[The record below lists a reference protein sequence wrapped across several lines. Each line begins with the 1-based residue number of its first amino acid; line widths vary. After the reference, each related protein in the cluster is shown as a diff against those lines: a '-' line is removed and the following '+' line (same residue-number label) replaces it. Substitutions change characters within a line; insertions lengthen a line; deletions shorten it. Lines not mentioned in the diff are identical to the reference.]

1 VINVDTKVQTSIL
14 EHFKLSSLPFLNR
27 SKQSFQYEDFN
38 NNLNL
43 ISTVFYSRQIA
54 TVTGAAGCGKSSL
67 IFYAVNNLEPSEF
80 RIVSSELSSPNK
92 KSLYKT
98 LAIKIGL
105 KPVFNADDIKNQI
118 LNFFAEENS
127 MGKFNSVI
135 IDEAHTL
142 TIPMFDEIR
151 SFYDEGGNFS
161 LVLVGLPSINKQ
173 LNLSVNLPLKQRIS
187 LFIECSG
194 LSLVETKEYIMQQF
208 NIARIKDNII
218 DEKCFPM
225 IHSLTSGAPRRINQ
239 LCYASLLES
248 YKEKQSI
255 ISEEIIKKVQAKL
268 AYV

>member
-1 VINVDTKVQTSIL
+1 MDTKVQTSIL
-14 EHFKLSSLPFLNR
+14 EHFKLSSIPFLDR
-27 SKQSFQYEDFN
+27 TKQSFQYEDFDH
-38 NNLNL
+38 NLNV

-54 TVTGAAGCGKSSL
+54 AVTGAAGCGKSSL
-67 IFYAVNNLEPSEF
+67 LFYAVNNLEPSEF
-80 RIVSSELSSPNK
+80 RVVSSELSSPNK

-98 LAIKIGL
+98 LALKMGI

-118 LNFFAEENS
+118 FNFFNEENS

-151 SFYDEGGNFS
+151 SFYDEGSNFS
-161 LVLVGLPSINKQ
+161 LVLIGLPSLNKQ

-194 LSLVETKEYIMQQF
+194 LSLVETKEYIMHQLD
-208 NIARIKDNII
+208 IARIKDAVI
-218 DEKCFPM
+218 DEKCFPI

-239 LCYASLLES
+239 LCYGSFFES

-255 ISEEIIKKVQAKL
+255 ITEETIKKVQAKL

>member
-1 VINVDTKVQTSIL
+1 MDTKVQTSIL
-14 EHFKLSSLPFLNR
+14 EHFNLSSMPFLDR
-27 SKQSFQYEDFN
+27 SKESFQYEEFQDN
-38 NNLNL
+38 VNL

-67 IFYAVNNLEPSEF
+67 LFYAVNDLEPSEF
-80 RIVSSELSSPNK
+80 RVVSSELSTPNK

-98 LAIKIGL
+98 LALKMGIKPL
-105 KPVFNADDIKNQI
+105 FNADDIKNQI
-118 LNFFAEENS
+118 FNFFDEENS

-161 LVLVGLPSINKQ
+161 LVLIVLPSLNNQ

-187 LFIECSG
+187 LFMECTG
-194 LSLVETKEYIMQQF
+194 LSLVETKEYIMHQLD
-208 NIARIKDNII
+208 IARNKSNVL
-218 DEKCFPM
+218 DEKCFPL
-225 IHSLTSGAPRRINQ
+225 IHSLTSGSPRRINQ

-248 YKEKQSI
+248 YKKKESI